1 MKRSLAAMSEEWRD
15 VVGYEGLYQVSSEGR
30 VKSLE
35 RVVKRKDGRRR
46 LQKGRFLKP
55 SRDHCGYKKIC
66 LTDANSKQ
74 KSFLVHRIV
83 CQAFHENPWNKS
95 EVNHINED
103 KSDNRSCNL
112 EWCTRKENCNHGT
125 RNVRMAKKIAEIKSK
140 PIAQYTLDG
149 KLVKVWPSP
158 TEVHR
163 QLGINQGNISAVARG
178 ERNKASGFIWK
189 YV

>member
-1 MKRSLAAMSEEWRD
+1 MSEEWRD

-74 KSFLVHRIV
+74 T
-83 CQAFHENPWNKS
+83 
-95 EVNHINED
+95 
-103 KSDNRSCNL
+103 CNL